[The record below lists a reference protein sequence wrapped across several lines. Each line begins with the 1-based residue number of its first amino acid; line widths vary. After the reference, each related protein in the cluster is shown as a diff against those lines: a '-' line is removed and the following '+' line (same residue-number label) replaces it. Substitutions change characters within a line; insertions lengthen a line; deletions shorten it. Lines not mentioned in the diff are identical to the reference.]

1 MWHPKATGVSLC
13 LIAAFSLAAC
23 GGSTNSSQLT
33 GDPTASV
40 FTVGTDAPLP
50 SVISCQIMVSGVT
63 LNGTGPNGNTINPNV
78 LNGAQVV
85 DFAKLSGLHQ
95 LIDLSA
101 VPVGTYTSASVTL
114 SSAVIG
120 YIDTTHNPPAIST
133 INGTFENATNGVDT
147 VNVTFANP
155 FVLQSADVVGLRM
168 EFDLAK
174 SLQVTNGTITG
185 QINPAM
191 QMGLLSATSAN
202 VSIDDFHVG
211 FVGSTGTGTF
221 TVQGPLG
228 RDWAVS
234 TSSSTMFDDPSI
246 TISDYTTTTILSI
259 SGTID
264 AVTHAIDA
272 SEVGVISQDK
282 FYLGGLF
289 TSIRP
294 PSGPA
299 TVADPYVREE
309 LPVVTNNLQAGQ
321 ITTLAL
327 NDSEVYRIGNIE
339 LPLTTLLFNNS
350 MLAAGQNVDIGGSY
364 TTQSNGDGTLT
375 VHRVILRRQGQQG
388 SWNPGTTVIQAGN
401 QGSFTIDDQGTAGV
415 LLPQPL
421 TVMTTNFTNFSGL
434 SGLSALTGSNAIPLR
449 VVGFVL
455 VNSQTGK
462 ATLVATAVQELTS

>member
-1 MWHPKATGVSLC
+1 MWRSKATGVFAC
-13 LIAAFSLAAC
+13 LIASLSMAAC
-23 GGSTNSSQLT
+23 GGSTNSS
-33 GDPTASV
+33 GVAGNETASV

-63 LNGTGPNGNTINPNV
+63 LNGTGPNGNAISVNV

-101 VPVGTYTSASVTL
+101 VPVGTYTSATVML
-114 SSAVIG
+114 SSAQIG
-120 YIDTTHNPPAIST
+120 YIDTTQSPPAIHT
-133 INGTFENATNGVDT
+133 LNGTFENQTNGVDS
-147 VNVTFANP
+147 VSVTFKNP

-174 SLQVTNGTITG
+174 SLQVTNGNITG
-185 QINPAM
+185 QINPVL
-191 QMGLLSATSAN
+191 QMALLNATDAN
-202 VSIDDFHVG
+202 VAIDDFHVG
-211 FVGSTGTGTF
+211 FVGSTAANTF

-228 RDWAVS
+228 RDWQVS
-234 TSSSTMFDDPSI
+234 TNSSTMFDDP
-246 TISDYTTTTILSI
+246 TISVSSYTTSTILSI

-272 SEVGVISQDK
+272 SEINVISMNK

-299 TVADPYVREE
+299 TAADLYIREE
-309 LPVVTNNLQAGQ
+309 LPVVVNNLQAGQ
-321 ITTLAL
+321 ITTLSL
-327 NDSEVYRIGNIE
+327 DGSEVYRIGNIE

-350 MLAAGQNVDIGGSY
+350 MLAAGQSVDVGGTY
-364 TTQSNGDGTLT
+364 TTQSNGSGTLT
-375 VHRVILRRQGQQG
+375 AKRVILRRQGQQG
-388 SWNPGTTVIQAGN
+388 SWNPGSTMIQTGN
-401 QGSFTIDDQGTAGV
+401 NGSFTINDQGTAGV

-421 TVMTTNFTNFSGL
+421 TVMTTNFTVFSGL
-434 SGLSALTGSNAIPLR
+434 SGLSALNGATPIPLR

-455 VNSQTGK
+455 VNSTTGK
-462 ATLVATAVQELTS
+462 ATLVASVVQAIS

>member
-1 MWHPKATGVSLC
+1 MWRSKAIGVSLC
-13 LIAAFSLAAC
+13 LVAALSLAAC
-23 GGSTNSSQLT
+23 GGSTNSSQVT
-33 GDPTASV
+33 GNETASV

-50 SVISCQIMVSGVT
+50 AVISCQIMVSGVT
-63 LNGTGPNGNTINPNV
+63 LNGTGPNGNAISASV

-101 VPVGTYTSASVTL
+101 VPVGTYTSASVML
-114 SSAVIG
+114 SSATIG
-120 YIDTTHNPPAIST
+120 YIDTTHSPPIVNT
-133 INGTFENATNGVDT
+133 MPGTFENQTNGVDT

-174 SLQVTNGTITG
+174 SLQVTNGSITG
-185 QINPAM
+185 QINPTM
-191 QMGLLSATSAN
+191 QMGLLNSTNAQ

-211 FVGSTGTGTF
+211 YVGSTGTGTF

-228 RDWAVS
+228 RDWAVT
-234 TSSSTMFDDPSI
+234 TSSSTVFDDPNI
-246 TISDYTTTTILSI
+246 TMSDYTTTTILSI

-264 AVTHAIDA
+264 AVSHAIDA
-272 SEVGVISQDK
+272 TEINVISTNK

-289 TSIRP
+289 TSIQP
-294 PSGPA
+294 VSGPA
-299 TVADPYVREE
+299 TTADLYIREE

-321 ITTLAL
+321 ITALTLD
-327 NDSEVYRIGNIE
+327 NSEVYRIGNIN

-350 MLAAGQNVDIGGSY
+350 MLAAGQSVDIGGSY
-364 TTQSNGDGTLT
+364 ATNSSGVGSLV
-375 VHRVILRRQGQQG
+375 VHRVVLRRQGQQG
-388 SWNPGTTVIQAGN
+388 SWNPNSTVIQTGN
-401 QGSFTIDDQGTAGV
+401 EGSFTINDQGTAGV

-421 TVMTTNFTNFSGL
+421 TVMTTNFTAFSGL
-434 SGLSALTGSNAIPLR
+434 SGLSALTGSNPIPVR

-455 VNSQTGK
+455 VNSATGK
-462 ATLVATAVQELTS
+462 ATLVASAVQELTS